1 VSSQPFAQGHGGGGN
16 GRRSRQPDLRPEDIP
31 DRKVSLRRIGRLFIP
46 YRLRLGTLLGLI
58 FLGSIL
64 SVASPFLLR
73 EAINKG
79 ILEHDLELL
88 TWMVAGMIALAIIN
102 GVLSVAQTWISNQ
115 VGQRVMHDLRAAVYA
130 HLQRMS
136 LAFFTRT
143 RSGEVQARI
152 AYDIGG
158 IDDVVTSTA
167 TSTVSTVATVAA
179 TVVAMFAL
187 EWRLTLFSLFLLPFF
202 VWLTRR
208 VGNERRRIQSVRQG
222 RLADMSTLV
231 EESLSVSGILLG
243 KTMGRSHE
251 LVDRFSNE
259 SSQLADLEV
268 RARMAGRW
276 RMASVQM
283 SFAIMP
289 AAVYWFAGYTII
301 HGDNAISIGT
311 LVAFTTLQTRLLFP
325 MQQLLSVGLEVQ
337 TSLALFGRIFEYLDL
352 PVDIVERPGAR
363 ALARVRGDVSL
374 EDVWFRY
381 TPEAPWTL
389 EEIAAE
395 IPAGTRTALVGET
408 GSGKTTLAYLVA
420 RLYEPQRGHV
430 AIDGVDIRDMTLDS
444 LAATIGLV
452 SQETYLFHSSIREN
466 LRFACPDATDEQ
478 IEDAARAAQ
487 IHGLIASLPEGYDT
501 QVGERG
507 YRFSGGEKQ
516 RIAIART
523 VLRNPPVLILD
534 EATSALDTETER
546 AVQLALDDL
555 SRGRTTIAIAHRLS
569 TIRDADQILVLDSGR
584 IAERGTHEELLELGG
599 RYSAL
604 LADHG
609 SDRSPIGGAVG
620 AGDSPPAPGAGSS
633 TALV

>member
-1 VSSQPFAQGHGGGGN
+1 VSSQPFAQGHGGGN
-16 GRRSRQPDLRPEDIP
+16 GRGSQQPELRPEDIP
-31 DRKVSLRRIGRLFIP
+31 ATPVSLRRIGALFAP
-46 YRLRLGTLLGLI
+46 YRRRLSGLLALICVAAGLGVI
-58 FLGSIL
+58 
-64 SVASPFLLR
+64 SPFLLR
-73 EAINKG
+73 GVLDTAIPQKNTQ
-79 ILEHDLELL
+79 LL
-88 TWMVAGMIALAIIN
+88 SLLVGGMIALSILG
-102 GVLSVAQTWISNQ
+102 GVIGVAQTWISNL

-143 RSGEVQARI
+143 RTGEVQSRI
-152 AYDIGG
+152 ANDIGG
-158 IDDVVTSTA
+158 IDSVVTSTA
-167 TSTVSTVATVAA
+167 TSIVQNVT
-179 TVVAMFAL
+179 TVVAVVVAMVL
-187 EWRLTLFSLFLLPFF
+187 LDWRLAAFSLVLLPFF

-243 KTMGRSHE
+243 KTMGRSPE
-251 LVDRFSNE
+251 LVRRFGVE
-259 SSQLADLEV
+259 SGELADLEV

-289 AAVYWFAGYTII
+289 AAVYWFAGESIASGSQTIT
-301 HGDNAISIGT
+301 IGT

-325 MQQLLSVGLEVQ
+325 IQSLLSVGLEVQ

-363 ALARVRGDVSL
+363 ALSGVRGDVSL
-374 EDVWFRY
+374 EDVSFRY
-381 TPEAPWTL
+381 APEAPWTL

-420 RLYEPQRGHV
+420 RMYEPQRGCV
-430 AIDGVDIRDMTLDS
+430 SIDGVDIRDMTLQS
-444 LAATIGLV
+444 LAATVGLV
-452 SQETYLFHSSIREN
+452 SQETYLFHASIREN
-466 LRFACPDATDEQ
+466 LRFACPDATNRE
-478 IEDAARAAQ
+478 IEEAARAAQ
-487 IHGLIASLPEGYDT
+487 IHELIASLPEGYDT

-523 VLRNPPVLILD
+523 VLRNPPVLVLD

-569 TIRDADQILVLDSGR
+569 TVRDADQILVLDSGR
-584 IAERGTHEELLELGG
+584 IVERGTHEDLLELGG
-599 RYSAL
+599 RYAAL
-604 LADHG
+604 LADRR
-609 SDRSPIGGAVG
+609 SSRSPIGGYRSV
-620 AGDSPPAPGAGSS
+620 
-633 TALV
+633 